1 MNENTRLFL
10 AIAAGLLVVVLLLVG
25 IILIYW
31 NFTFP
36 QRHPMDFVR
45 QIPILRSFETNGE
58 QIYFTGRSQAGPP
71 ITSTTPGMNHMRPRS
86 MGCANCHGA
95 DGQGGRVTMMK
106 TTIQAPDIRYNILTE
121 GDHDDEQGEGEHPPY
136 SDQTIKVAITE
147 GVDPSG
153 AELSWGM
160 PRWDMTE
167 DQLDDLLNFLKTL
180 R

>member
-10 AIAAGLLVVVLLLVG
+10 AIAAGLLVGVLLLVG
-25 IILIYW
+25 VILIYW

-36 QRHPMDFVR
+36 QRHPLDFVR
-45 QIPILRSFETNGE
+45 QMPIFRSFETNGE
-58 QIYFTGRSQAGPP
+58 QIYFTGRSQTGSP
-71 ITSTTPGMNHMRPRS
+71 ISSTMPGMNRMRLRK

-95 DGQGGRVTMMK
+95 DGQGGRVTMMM
-106 TTIQAPDIRYNILTE
+106 TTLHAPDIRYSTLTE
-121 GDHDDEQGEGEHPPY
+121 GEYDDEHGEGEHPPY
-136 SDQTIKVAITE
+136 SDEMIKEAITK

-153 AELSWGM
+153 TELSWVM